1 MFLRGKPERYG
12 THVTQAEKE
21 RVAREKG
28 ALAFLTF
35 GVTRALPEPIP
46 VSVGARFLFIP
57 ASVVL
62 WPLVLQ
68 RWLKAAHMNS
78 HARSTPDLARAR
90 ARGSIRLRHGARAR
104 GPPTTTPPPTETR
117 R

>member
-1 MFLRGKPERYG
+1 LQVRQIRAGETMLSLGWIALYAAASMSVG
-12 THVTQAEKE
+12 LIV
-21 RVAREKG
+21 

-68 RWLKAAHMNS
+68 RWLKAKE
-78 HARSTPDLARAR
+78 R
-90 ARGSIRLRHGARAR
+90 
-104 GPPTTTPPPTETR
+104 E
-117 R
+117 